1 MHVSLIR
8 ALSFLRSMPVLTPAH
23 VGHLA
28 MLRTLIRE
36 AAAEGSF
43 DRGLAADTPAAV
55 EFFARLKRALV
66 CGYFVEEDPKTGR
79 VESVAVPGYVFW
91 PEDRNSSMA
100 PVGFGLFRALEGG
113 YELWLAGLEFG
124 RRGGGH
130 GRALLDAL
138 FATPPGKKTWVV
150 RIPRG
155 SRYGAMVQHLLKS
168 YGFDHA
174 GDTVHLR
181 WFVRQSAPTH
191 IAASVRNAVGT
202 QAPIN

>member
-1 MHVSLIR
+1 MRTHVRLFRS
-8 ALSFLRSMPVLTPAH
+8 LSFLRLIPVLAPAH

-43 DRGLAADTPAAV
+43 DRALAADTPAAV

-66 CGYFVEEDPKTGR
+66 SGYFVEEDPRTGR

-91 PEDRNSSMA
+91 PDDRNSSMP

-124 RRGGGH
+124 RRGGG
-130 GRALLDAL
+130 
-138 FATPPGKKTWVV
+138 
-150 RIPRG
+150 
-155 SRYGAMVQHLLKS
+155 YG
-168 YGFDHA
+168 
-174 GDTVHLR
+174 
-181 WFVRQSAPTH
+181 
-191 IAASVRNAVGT
+191 
-202 QAPIN
+202 

>member
-1 MHVSLIR
+1 MRGMV
-8 ALSFLRSMPVLTPAH
+8 VLAPAH

-66 CGYFVEEDPKTGR
+66 SGYFVEEDPRTGR

-91 PEDRNSSMA
+91 PDDRNSSMA

-124 RRGGGH
+124 LRGGVLRRG
-130 GRALLDAL
+130 LLITRFGL
-138 FATPPGKKTWVV
+138 PPGK
-150 RIPRG
+150 
-155 SRYGAMVQHLLKS
+155 
-168 YGFDHA
+168 
-174 GDTVHLR
+174 
-181 WFVRQSAPTH
+181 
-191 IAASVRNAVGT
+191 
-202 QAPIN
+202 